1 MLKKV
6 LSMKNNHFGFMN
18 EHGSSNRGRELDH
31 RDPAIPNDS
40 TLDFKKTYGKHI
52 KASITI

>member
-1 MLKKV
+1 
-6 LSMKNNHFGFMN
+6 MN

-40 TLDFKKTYGKHI
+40 TLDFKKTYGKHV